1 MKQPNERKRR
11 SPNSAN
17 TGDKKPFF
25 PLTRKN
31 GEPVTW
37 ASVLGN
43 KRVLRILSVVA
54 AVFIWAMVSTGAAV
68 QETKTIKN
76 VPIEFDASGSLYQTY
91 GLKVVSS
98 DVDTT
103 DVTVTGPRYVISS
116 LTASDIKVT
125 AITSDVTM
133 AGTYNEINLRPG
145 LQSGNGDVSV
155 ALKSAEPISATFD
168 TFTSVTLQIEPE
180 KEGAISV
187 AANYVLGSVTVSP
200 PTVTV
205 DTPSAYMSRI
215 SRAVVKYSN
224 KNSKLTNGFISE
236 SPITLLDADGN
247 EINVPSVTLSTN
259 TAEISVPV
267 LKRKTVNVAVK
278 PVNAPDGWFKY
289 LDLTPSTIEIAGPA
303 DVIDAMTELTVGS
316 IDVSTITESQKY
328 TLTLSLGQNIL
339 DVENIGFITV
349 DIDYSK
355 VKHKTFSVSQ
365 IGFSNIND
373 INLSGYS
380 ITIATPVLENV
391 TVYASSS
398 DIGNISTDNLR
409 AVATLDPNNITA
421 GQISLPVK
429 IVSTDGKMVWTVG
442 TYTILVDI
450 TAKG

>member
-1 MKQPNERKRR
+1 M
-11 SPNSAN
+11 
-17 TGDKKPFF
+17 
-25 PLTRKN
+25 
-31 GEPVTW
+31 
-37 ASVLGN
+37 
-43 KRVLRILSVVA
+43 
-54 AVFIWAMVSTGAAV
+54 
-68 QETKTIKN
+68 
-76 VPIEFDASGSLYQTY
+76 
-91 GLKVVSS
+91 
-98 DVDTT
+98 
-103 DVTVTGPRYVISS
+103 
-116 LTASDIKVT
+116 
-125 AITSDVTM
+125 
-133 AGTYNEINLRPG
+133 
-145 LQSGNGDVSV
+145 
-155 ALKSAEPISATFD
+155 
-168 TFTSVTLQIEPE
+168 
-180 KEGAISV
+180 
-187 AANYVLGSVTVSP
+187 
-200 PTVTV
+200 
-205 DTPSAYMSRI
+205 
-215 SRAVVKYSN
+215 
-224 KNSKLTNGFISE
+224 
-236 SPITLLDADGN
+236 
-247 EINVPSVTLSTN
+247 
-259 TAEISVPV
+259 
-267 LKRKTVNVAVK
+267 
-278 PVNAPDGWFKY
+278 NAPDGWFKY